1 MPISDLNKNF
11 TPGAGTSFN
20 TRGAYSFVPAE
31 GSSNILGGGIQ
42 STPIADKYMA
52 ILNDPT
58 FQKLPEPD
66 KARLWSAVQPSE
78 TTSLL
83 TMLSSPEWQS
93 QQDALQQKSIQRGLA
108 AYKEMGDEQMKY
120 NLINRGL
127 TALQTGIE
135 RGLTKYQD
143 PTVIANML
151 AGGFA
156 EGARS
161 SAGLSQIASTIPS
174 RQYYN
179 I

>member
-1 MPISDLNKNF
+1 MAGKYS
-11 TPGAGTSFN
+11 GAFS
-20 TRGAYSFVPAE
+20 
-31 GSSNILGGGIQ
+31 
-42 STPIADKYMA
+42 
-52 ILNDPT
+52 DPT
-58 FQKLPEPD
+58 GMLTPEAIQTAFKQDPLGTMMSLGYF
-66 KARLWSAVQPSE
+66 KQQAENTAEARAAERKQTLQD
-78 TTSLL
+78 SL
-83 TMLSSPEWQS
+83 EFYK
-93 QQDALQQKSIQRGLA
+93 QQ
-108 AYKEMGDEQMKY
+108 GDQQMKY
-120 NLINRGL
+120 NLVNRGL